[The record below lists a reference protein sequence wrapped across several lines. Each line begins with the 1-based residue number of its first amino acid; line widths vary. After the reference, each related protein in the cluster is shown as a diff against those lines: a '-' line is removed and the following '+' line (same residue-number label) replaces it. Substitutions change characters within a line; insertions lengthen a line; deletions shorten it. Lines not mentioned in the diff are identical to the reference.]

1 MDPESER
8 DNRDLEIRIKTEGVV
23 KNLKR
28 CHLLGNPIS
37 RRGFLKGA
45 MVGVCLSMFDS
56 GGPPGAEAAGEP
68 SPLFWVRQIP
78 TQPFTDEDNGNY
90 HFGIERLLPLMGN
103 HGLKFYRS
111 STETVLSGPLGL
123 IARDDVVLVKVNA
136 QWKYRGCTNSD
147 LIRGLIQR
155 ILDHPD
161 GFTGEVVIFENG
173 QGRGSLNCDNTG
185 SGYPDGGVHA
195 NANDENH
202 SFLHLVNSVFQ
213 DPRVS
218 AYLLDPIRSTFIGD
232 SQHVTDGYRVFDT
245 NVSYPCFTTAG
256 GHRVELAKGIWDGS
270 GYKQNL
276 KLINVPVLKHHDTGG
291 SEMTA
296 SLKHVYGILSMSDG
310 NSSFRHYGGLG
321 ETTGKMMVSVR
332 TPVLNIIDA
341 IWVSHSALAG
351 YPATATARANQ
362 ILASQDP
369 VALDYWAAKYI
380 LYPISG
386 NARHFPTPGGIVDG
400 WLSGARD
407 TINSRGGLLDPG
419 SGILVDQTTK
429 NESSMQ
435 VFTSQSIELLAPVG
449 GEVIFSG
456 SDYTVR
462 WDSAPHAVAF
472 NLMISF
478 DQGSTWTLIPG
489 GGGIPGTSFNWSVPR
504 PAGNTKGCLIK
515 VTGFNA
521 NGKKVGS
528 DRSAAPFT
536 IEVVNLTA
544 PNGEETLF
552 PDQLQ
557 PITWETHE
565 TKETVAE
572 VGIYYTKN
580 GGTSWDL
587 IDVVPDNPGRYDR
600 WTVPPVSRT
609 RSKCKVKVV
618 LMDDSGHRLG
628 VDASDAFFVIQHTA

>member
-1 MDPESER
+1 MNIKME
-8 DNRDLEIRIKTEGVV
+8 DLVQ
-23 KNLKR
+23 
-28 CHLLGNPIS
+28 NPKGYHPLDKPIT

-45 MVGVCLSMFDS
+45 MAGVCFSVFNPEGS
-56 GGPPGAEAAGEP
+56 PRAGAAGETN
-68 SPLFWVRQIP
+68 PLFWVRQIP
-78 TQPFTDEDNGNY
+78 NQPFTDEDNGNY

-123 IARDDVVLVKVNA
+123 IAPDDVVLVKVNA

-195 NANDENH
+195 NANNENH
-202 SFLHLVNSVFQ
+202 SFLYLVNSVFKN
-213 DPRVS
+213 PRVS
-218 AYLLDPIRSTFIGD
+218 DYLLDPIRNVFIGSSD
-232 SQHVTDGYRVFDT
+232 HVTDGYRIFG

-256 GHRVELAKGIWDGS
+256 GHRVELAKGIWDES

-291 SEMTA
+291 SEITA

-321 ETTGKMMVSVR
+321 ETCGKMMVSVR

-341 IWVSHSALAG
+341 TWVSHSALAG

-380 LYPISG
+380 LYPIS
-386 NARHFPTPGGIVDG
+386 NNTRHFPAPGGIVDG
-400 WLSGARD
+400 WLTGARD
-407 TINSRGGLLDPG
+407 TINGQGGLLDPG
-419 SGILVDQTTK
+419 SGILVDQVTK
-429 NESSMQ
+429 NEASMQ
-435 VFTSQSIELLAPVG
+435 IFTSQSIELLAPVG

-456 SDYTVR
+456 VDYTIR
-462 WDSAPHAVAF
+462 WDSAPHAVTF
-472 NLMISF
+472 NLMLSF
-478 DQGSTWTLIPG
+478 DQGSTWTSISG
-489 GGGIPGTSFNWSVPR
+489 GQGITGTSFDWSVPR
-504 PAGNTKGCLIK
+504 PAGNKKGCLIK
-515 VTGFNA
+515 VTGFNS
-521 NGKKVGS
+521 NGKKVGA

-536 IEVVNLTA
+536 IEVVKLTA
-544 PNGEETLF
+544 PNGEVTLF
-552 PDQLQ
+552 PGQMQ
-557 PITWETHE
+557 SITWETHE
-565 TKETVAE
+565 TKGMVAE
-572 VGIYYTKN
+572 VRIYYTKN
-580 GGTSWDL
+580 GGTTWDL
-587 IDVVPDNPGRYDR
+587 IVVVPDNPGRYDD
-600 WTVPPVSRT
+600 WTVPSVSRT
-609 RSKCKVKVV
+609 RRKCKVKVV
-618 LMDDSGHRLG
+618 LINERGQRLG
-628 VDASDAFFVIQHTA
+628 VDTSDAFFVIERPA

>member
-1 MDPESER
+1 MNIKME
-8 DNRDLEIRIKTEGVV
+8 DLVRNPKAS
-23 KNLKR
+23 
-28 CHLLGNPIS
+28 HPLGKPIT

-45 MVGVCLSMFDS
+45 MAGVCFSMFNPGES
-56 GGPPGAEAAGEP
+56 PRAGTTGGTN
-68 SPLFWVRQIP
+68 PLFWVRQIP
-78 TQPFTDEDNGNY
+78 NQPFTDEDNGNY
-90 HFGIERLLPLMGN
+90 HFGIEKLLPLMGN

-111 STETVLSGPLGL
+111 STETILSGPLGL
-123 IARDDVVLVKVNA
+123 IAPDDVVLIKVNA

-195 NANDENH
+195 NANNENH
-202 SFLHLVNSVFQ
+202 SFLYLVNSVFKN
-213 DPRVS
+213 PRVS
-218 AYLLDPIRSTFIGD
+218 DYLLDPIRNVFIGSSD
-232 SQHVTDGYRVFDT
+232 HVTDGYRIFG

-256 GHRVELAKGIWDGS
+256 GHRVELAKGIWDES

-291 SEMTA
+291 SEITA

-321 ETTGKMMVSVR
+321 ETCGKMMVSVR

-341 IWVSHSALAG
+341 TWVSHSALAG
-351 YPATATARANQ
+351 YPATAAARANQ

-369 VALDYWAAKYI
+369 VALDYCAAKYI
-380 LYPISG
+380 LYPIS
-386 NARHFPTPGGIVDG
+386 NNTRHFPAPGGIVDG
-400 WLSGARD
+400 WLTGARD
-407 TINSRGGLLDPG
+407 TINGQGGLLDPG
-419 SGILVDQTTK
+419 SGILVDQVTK
-429 NESSMQ
+429 TETSMQ

-456 SDYTVR
+456 SDYPVR
-462 WDSAPHAVAF
+462 WDSAPHAVTF
-472 NLMISF
+472 NLMLSF
-478 DQGSTWTLIPG
+478 DQGSTWTSIPG
-489 GGGIPGTSFNWSVPR
+489 AQGIAGTSFDWSVPR
-504 PAGNTKGCLIK
+504 PAGNKKGCLIK
-515 VTGFNA
+515 VTGFSS

-552 PDQLQ
+552 PDQVQ

-565 TKETVAE
+565 TKEIVAE
-572 VGIYYTKN
+572 VRIYYTKN
-580 GGTSWDL
+580 GGTIWDL
-587 IDVVPDNPGRYDR
+587 IDVVPDNPGRYDD

-609 RSKCKVKVV
+609 RRKCKVKVV
-618 LMDDSGHRLG
+618 LIDDRGQRLG
-628 VDASDAFFVIQHTA
+628 VDTSDAFFVIEHTA